1 MASWIR
7 RFTQPNVAPITS
19 LQDNHYD
26 TALIKQK
33 FGAFEDIWH
42 VICDHCDKETL
53 RNIRLLSR
61 VHSEIAAQR
70 LYKHHKVSL
79 TRECITTLVKICD
92 KRPHT
97 VIRGHSWKTLLH
109 LNPKAHR
116 TRVQQIPRSMDLSSL
131 LKKLSIE
138 MTHLCV
144 LSIDPQNPPQRAQDH
159 LVWIRQ
165 RYMIKTRNE
174 DFGKSNDLVF
184 NIVFSELQNLQA
196 LVIYTKSRARGD
208 VCCYQAL
215 RMGALTTVFFNV
227 LKATR
232 HLPRGLKDLT
242 VRTGQYP
249 RLSPGLFSRSVY
261 QHEEMQMA
269 VTEEERQS
277 TFDTNIQEVLHAL
290 SNLQSLS
297 IDIYD
302 SELTDWPNH
311 TWLPELLSS
320 PLLEHLN
327 VGFTYSQHHRCH
339 LPPSIQRPPYRV
351 SSRLLH
357 LFGSGTSQLKTIR
370 LRNVN
375 WHSIDVGRFMI
386 THQNTLSSVKLIDD
400 CYCRL
405 HTIKTTRLAFT
416 LFGRVDL
423 QERISFDHEDDTF
436 REDGSS
442 RAAIF

>member
-1 MASWIR
+1 
-7 RFTQPNVAPITS
+7 
-19 LQDNHYD
+19 
-26 TALIKQK
+26 
-33 FGAFEDIWH
+33 
-42 VICDHCDKETL
+42 
-53 RNIRLLSR
+53 
-61 VHSEIAAQR
+61 
-70 LYKHHKVSL
+70 
-79 TRECITTLVKICD
+79 
-92 KRPHT
+92 
-97 VIRGHSWKTLLH
+97 
-109 LNPKAHR
+109 
-116 TRVQQIPRSMDLSSL
+116 MDLSRL

-144 LSIDPQNPPQRAQDH
+144 LSIDRNPPQRAQDI
-159 LVWIRQ
+159 LVWLRHRQ
-165 RYMIKTRNE
+165 HIIKTRNNE
-174 DFGKSNDLVF
+174 YVKSNDLVF

-196 LVIYTKSRARGD
+196 LVIYTETRASRAGSD
-208 VCCYQAL
+208 LCCSQAL
-215 RMGALTTVFFNV
+215 REGGLTAVLFNV
-227 LKATR
+227 LKATQ

-302 SELTDWPNH
+302 SELRDWPNH

-320 PLLEHLN
+320 PLLKHLN
-327 VGFTYSQHHRCH
+327 VGFTYSQDHRCAF
-339 LPPSIQRPPYRV
+339 PPSNERPPYRV

-357 LFGSGTSQLKTIR
+357 LFGSGTSQLETIC

-375 WHSIDVGRFMI
+375 WHSIDVGRFI
-386 THQNTLSSVKLIDD
+386 FKHQNTLSSVNLADD

-405 HTIKTTRLAFT
+405 NIRKTTRLAFT
-416 LFGRVDL
+416 LFGRMDL
-423 QERISFDHEDDTF
+423 LERVSFDNEDEGTV
-436 REDGSS
+436 RVGNMTTTSS
-442 RAAIF
+442 PQDQWIAF